1 MMEQDNKELN
11 TPISRIN
18 YAGRYGL
25 LVGGMWI
32 VAFICSMYSIR
43 NPFIGITGNTVALLS
58 LYVLFIIVVRYRAF
72 IAPLSFSG
80 CFTVAWFTCLFA
92 GLITT
97 LGQYLYFCFLDKGRF
112 MGTITE
118 LLSSDQYAQMM
129 KQAAPGIDPK
139 EMTKL
144 LDNIHMNDL
153 IFGMLQFNF
162 LLSIPMALIAAI
174 FGRLKNVERF
184 NRPNEKN

>member
-1 MMEQDNKELN
+1 MMTATK
-11 TPISRIN
+11 TK
-18 YAGRYGL
+18 
-25 LVGGMWI
+25 
-32 VAFICSMYSIR
+32 R
-43 NPFIGITGNTVALLS
+43 NMSVT
-58 LYVLFIIVVRYRAF
+58 
-72 IAPLSFSG
+72 
-80 CFTVAWFTCLFA
+80 
-92 GLITT
+92 
-97 LGQYLYFCFLDKGRF
+97 
-112 MGTITE
+112 
-118 LLSSDQYAQMM
+118 M
-129 KQAAPGIDPK
+129 KQTAPGIDPK

>member
-1 MMEQDNKELN
+1 MMEQDNKELD
-11 TPISRIN
+11 TPKDRIN

-92 GLITT
+92 GRLPHWASTFTSVSLI
-97 LGQYLYFCFLDKGRF
+97 K
-112 MGTITE
+112 
-118 LLSSDQYAQMM
+118 
-129 KQAAPGIDPK
+129 
-139 EMTKL
+139 
-144 LDNIHMNDL
+144 
-153 IFGMLQFNF
+153 
-162 LLSIPMALIAAI
+162 AI
-174 FGRLKNVERF
+174 SWAR
-184 NRPNEKN
+184 